1 MKIVADKRSG
11 ANLTLRE
18 ACAALRNLLIKYK
31 EKKDG
36 HVSDRTT
43 TQIGQETPYVCGNQ
57 NYLRNVFVV
66 GTDR

>member
-18 ACAALRNLLIKYK
+18 TCAALRNLLIKYK

-43 TQIGQETPYVCGNQ
+43 T
-57 NYLRNVFVV
+57 
-66 GTDR
+66 